1 MAVERMMQELAQAL
15 PDNAIIADEAVTSRP
30 ALMRAMNFDQP
41 GSLYGIRGGAL
52 GWAMPGALGVKLA
65 HPDRPVVAVVG
76 DGASMYT
83 VQALWTAA
91 LYNIPVVY
99 AICNNRSYR
108 ILKVN
113 MEVYL
118 RRMLDDRERQSEYV
132 GMDFAN
138 PLGLAA
144 IAQAMGVAGEKV
156 EDPEKLRPAV
166 EKAIA
171 SGKPAVI
178 DVSIDGAL

>member
-1 MAVERMMQELAQAL
+1 MAVERMMHELAQAL
-15 PDNAIIADEAVTSRP
+15 PSNAIIADEAVTSRP
-30 ALMRAMNFDQP
+30 ALMRAMNFDEP
-41 GSLYGIRGGAL
+41 GCFYGIRGGAL

-65 HPDRPVVAVVG
+65 NPDRPVVAVVG

-91 LYNIPVVY
+91 RYNIPVTY
-99 AICNNRSYR
+99 AICNNRTYR
-108 ILKVN
+108 ILKIN
-113 MEVYL
+113 MEIYL
-118 RRMLDDRERQSEYV
+118 RRMLGDKERQSEYV

-138 PLGLAA
+138 PLNLAA
-144 IAQAMGVAGEKV
+144 MAQAMGVAGEKI
-156 EDPEKLRPAV
+156 EDPDKLRPAL

-171 SGKPAVI
+171 SGKPGVI

>member
-1 MAVERMMQELAQAL
+1 
-15 PDNAIIADEAVTSRP
+15 
-30 ALMRAMNFDQP
+30 
-41 GSLYGIRGGAL
+41 
-52 GWAMPGALGVKLA
+52 MPGALGVKLA
-65 HPDRPVVAVVG
+65 NPDRPVVAVVG

-91 LYNIPVVY
+91 RYNIPVTY

-113 MEVYL
+113 MDTYL
-118 RRMLDDRERQSEYV
+118 RHMLNDQERQSEYM

-138 PLGLAA
+138 PLNLSAM
-144 IAQAMGVAGEKV
+144 AQAMGVAGEAV
-156 EDPEKLRPAV
+156 NDPDKLRPAL
-166 EKAIA
+166 ERAIA
-171 SGKPAVI
+171 SGKPAVV